1 MPTKLP
7 LSANYNNL
15 MNSDVT
21 ISDTIYSV
29 TLSATTDTTITVPS
43 TSDLGG
49 TNTSAK
55 KNYLVA
61 RIRHTP
67 NNDVYFAVGATA
79 AAPAG
84 NTFAATTSD
93 LLDNNVCEY
102 LVKSGDVLHFYTAAS
117 SVHVYVSFYWQ
128 T

>member
-15 MNSDVT
+15 QNSDVPL
-21 ISDTIYSV
+21 SDTIWQSELK
-29 TLSATTDTTITVPS
+29 TSTDTTITVP
-43 TSDLGG
+43 TASDLGG
-49 TNTSAK
+49 TNTASV
-55 KNYLVA
+55 NYLVA

-67 NNDVYFAVGATA
+67 NNDVWFAVNATA
-79 AAPAG
+79 VIPISTTPAL
-84 NTFAATTSD
+84 ASSE

-102 LVKSGDVLHFYTAAS
+102 KVKSGDVLHFITAAMAAYI
-117 SVHVYVSFYWQ
+117 SVAFYWQ